1 MCAGGCGLVRR
12 MGVLAAM
19 VVVMA
24 LLVVAGVH
32 NLRQRRAAMAQAR
45 AAQIVLV
52 KDGAAAPMGGDAN
65 SGTGL
70 MGKAAPGFSLVDLSG
85 KKVSLADY
93 KGHPVVVNFWATWC
107 APCRLEMPWFEEF
120 AAKYKAQGLV
130 VLGLSQDDSDMPAA
144 KIAEAAKRIGVTYT
158 ILQPGDKSKAEKDY
172 ALADYLPETFYVDK
186 NGIVVE
192 HSLGVPSKDELE
204 ADVKKAIGQ

>member
-120 AAKYKAQGLV
+120 AAKYKGQGLV
-130 VLGLSQDDSDMPAA
+130 VLGLSQDDADMPAA
-144 KIAEAAKRIGVTYT
+144 KIAEAAKKIGVTYT
-158 ILQPGDKSKAEKDY
+158 ILQPGDKAKAEKDY

-192 HSLGVPSKDELE
+192 HSLGAPPKDELE
-204 ADVKKAIGQ
+204 ADVKKAMQ